1 MSRARNFKAQSSN
14 YCQSLDFEVIKCPI
28 FVGKSENDYVK
39 DPKRVA
45 IVNDKTDTI
54 ISYMNGNSYRLFT
67 NEEFMRLTEKIGDTF
82 GLELNHY
89 AVHNDGQRVLSVF
102 NRTDQKFKVGD
113 YTFTDH
119 LVMYDSRDGSTKL
132 SFGGSGRMHRCQNM
146 FTSTQVQFSVHHSYR
161 LDDMIR
167 EFSLQLDEFT
177 KNQKLY
183 LDRIA
188 ALEKVQVTKNDAYKL
203 IAGWV
208 QMTPGE
214 VKLVAEGKHYGQKS
228 LENLSTR
235 KTNIIQGLSTS
246 YELEAFGGVT
256 RDGVSVSPIGETG
269 FTLPNMVTN
278 YFTHNRSKD
287 ITDLMFGDF
296 GAKEVQAI
304 KYAEALLY

>member
-1 MSRARNFKAQSSN
+1 MSRVRNFSAQSSN
-14 YCQSLDFEVIKCPI
+14 YCNTLDFEVIKCPI
-28 FVGKSENDYVK
+28 LVAKGEYDYIK
-39 DPKRVA
+39 DPKRIA
-45 IVNDKTDTI
+45 IVNDQTNTI

-67 NEEFMRLTEKIGDTF
+67 NEEFMRLTEKIGETF

-132 SFGGSGRMHRCQNM
+132 SFGGSGRMHRCANM
-146 FTSTQVQFSVHHSYR
+146 FTSTQVQFSVHHSFR
-161 LDDMIR
+161 LDEMVR
-167 EFSLQLDEFT
+167 EFSLQLDEFS

-183 LDRIA
+183 LDRLA
-188 ALEKVQVTKNDAYKL
+188 HLEGIKINKNDAYKL

-208 QMTPGE
+208 QMSPAD
-214 VKLVAEGKHYGQKS
+214 VKLVAEGKHHGQKS
-228 LENLSTR
+228 LQDLSTR
-235 KTNIIQGLSTS
+235 KTNIIQGLS
-246 YELEAFGGVT
+246 YAYDVEAFGGTT
-256 RDGVSVSPIGETG
+256 RDGVTVSPIGETG

-296 GAKEVQAI
+296 GAKEGQAI
-304 KYAEALLY
+304 KFAESLV

>member
-1 MSRARNFKAQSSN
+1 MSRVRNFKAESSN
-14 YCQSLDFEVIKCPI
+14 YCNTLDFEVIKCPI
-28 FVGKSENDYVK
+28 LVGKSETDYIK
-39 DPKRVA
+39 DPKRIA

-67 NEEFMRLTEKIGDTF
+67 NEEFMRLTEKIGETF

-113 YTFTDH
+113 YTFKDH

-132 SFGGSGRMHRCQNM
+132 SFGGSGVFNRCANM
-146 FTSTQVQFSVHHSYR
+146 FTSTQVQFSVHHSFR
-161 LDDMIR
+161 LDEMVR

-183 LDRIA
+183 LDRIS
-188 ALEKVQVTKNDAYKL
+188 ALERIKIDKNDAYKL

-208 QMTPGE
+208 QLSPAE
-214 VKLVAEGKHYGQKS
+214 VKLVAENKHYGQKS
-228 LENLSTR
+228 LETLSTR
-235 KTNIIQGLSTS
+235 KLNIIQGLSYS
-246 YELEAFGGVT
+246 YDIESFGGAT
-256 RDGVSVSPIGETG
+256 RDGVTVSPIGETG

-296 GAKEVQAI
+296 GAKETQAI
-304 KYAEALLY
+304 KFAESLA